1 MFIGRSVDGDREL
14 LVLGLSTANRDRME
28 RGDPIRISQKTHGL
42 AVPANLTIMI
52 FAGETE
58 ETMATQMRELIGP
71 TTVVNQKE
79 PR

>member
-1 MFIGRSVDGDREL
+1 
-14 LVLGLSTANRDRME
+14 ME